1 MDSLQ
6 RKRLQQRLLI
16 ASTGLVLVVVL
27 VVNTFRPS
35 EEEREELEFTE
46 AVLSHEPG
54 KLPPAQRE
62 RMREQWNRLPAESRS
77 RVFRAV
83 ASARLAEFRELSKGL
98 SKEDRQKRV
107 RKRLDEMR
115 QHRAEL
121 SPEQR
126 RELRE
131 RLSKNE
137 TKEIVTHVLEFYQ
150 DELSAQERAELDPLI
165 HEWLYHMDSLVGR
178 R

>member
-6 RKRLQQRLLI
+6 RKRLHQRLLI
-16 ASTGLVLVVVL
+16 AGTGLVLVVVL

-35 EEEREELEFTE
+35 AEEREESEFTE
-46 AVLSHEPG
+46 TVLNHGPG
-54 KLPPAQRE
+54 KLPPAERE
-62 RMREQWNRLPAESRS
+62 RLRKQWNRLPAESRS

-98 SKEDRQKRV
+98 SKEERQKRV
-107 RKRLDEMR
+107 QERIGEMR
-115 QHRAEL
+115 QHRTDL

-131 RLSKNE
+131 RLSQKE
-137 TKEIVTHVLEFYQ
+137 SKEIVSHVLGFYR

-165 HEWLYHMDSLVGR
+165 HEWLYHIDALVGR